1 MVPGGSWIKEEP
13 LSEEDFRALE
23 RDRQKKENHNISEH
37 DCTFVVSILSTVSVE
52 RRRRFNINDRIKE
65 LGTLLPKQEETYH
78 DLVRDVRQ
86 HKGSILKAS
95 VEYIRRLKRDQV
107 QKKMLEDKCKI
118 QEFQNRKLL
127 LKLQVTFIV

>member
-1 MVPGGSWIKEEP
+1 M
-13 LSEEDFRALE
+13 SEEDFRTLE
-23 RDRQKKENHNISEH
+23 RDMQKKDNHNISEH
-37 DCTFVVSILSTVSVE
+37 HCIFVVFIISVSVE

-127 LKLQVTFIV
+127 LKLQVTLFFSSPK

>member
-1 MVPGGSWIKEEP
+1 M
-13 LSEEDFRALE
+13 
-23 RDRQKKENHNISEH
+23 
-37 DCTFVVSILSTVSVE
+37 
-52 RRRRFNINDRIKE
+52 
-65 LGTLLPKQEETYH
+65 
-78 DLVRDVRQ
+78 RDVRQ

-127 LKLQVTFIV
+127 LKLQVTLLYEKARHLTLSSGL